1 MFKFLKVLFGVRNK
15 KITLILVQ
23 ENKPAEPES
32 FSFFSKRL
40 FQLMV
45 YIIVFF
51 VVMGYTILA
60 ITPLGYTLFDREDA
74 EIRRVTKDL
83 STRMEILSDSL
94 KKRDKLLRTIQDVL
108 ISESDTTFHVS
119 DYETKFREYLDE
131 TDFEESSN
139 KAINGNHLDRVNLIE
154 ADKIIYSEKFSSI
167 PVFPAPA
174 PVLGTLT
181 QKFNAKKKHF
191 GIDIASSKGSLV
203 KSIADGVVIT
213 ADWSINYGNT
223 IQIQHGD
230 GYITIIKHCSSLL
243 KKEGDVVL
251 KGDAIGVL
259 GMSGVINTGPHT
271 HIEIWRNGIALDP
284 EPYLLL
290 N

>member
-1 MFKFLKVLFGVRNK
+1 MFKFLRVLFGVRNK
-15 KITLILVQ
+15 KITIILVQ

-40 FQLMV
+40 FQLMM
-45 YIIVFF
+45 YIIIVCFAI
-51 VVMGYTILA
+51 GYTVLA
-60 ITPLGYTLFDREDA
+60 VTPLGYTLFDREDA
-74 EIRRVTKDL
+74 EIRRLAQDL
-83 STRMEILSDSL
+83 SNRMDYLSDSL
-94 KKRDKLLRTIQDVL
+94 KKRDRFLRTIQDVL
-108 ISESDTTFHVS
+108 LSESDTTFVIS
-119 DYETKFREYLDE
+119 DYETKFREYMDE
-131 TDFEESSN
+131 SDQEENSS
-139 KAINGNHLDRVNLIE
+139 KIDLTQLERVNQIE
-154 ADKIIYSEKFSSI
+154 PDKIIYSEKFSSVPI
-167 PVFPAPA
+167 FPAPA
-174 PVLGTLT
+174 PVIGTLT
-181 QKFNAKKKHF
+181 QRFDSKKRHF
-191 GIDIASSKGSLV
+191 GIDIASSKGSIV
-203 KSIADGVVIT
+203 RSIADGVVIT

>member
-1 MFKFLKVLFGVRNK
+1 MSQ
-15 KITLILVQ
+15 I
-23 ENKPAEPES
+23 
-32 FSFFSKRL
+32 
-40 FQLMV
+40 
-45 YIIVFF
+45 
-51 VVMGYTILA
+51 
-60 ITPLGYTLFDREDA
+60 
-74 EIRRVTKDL
+74 
-83 STRMEILSDSL
+83 
-94 KKRDKLLRTIQDVL
+94 
-108 ISESDTTFHVS
+108 
-119 DYETKFREYLDE
+119 
-131 TDFEESSN
+131 
-139 KAINGNHLDRVNLIE
+139 DRVNLIE
-154 ADKIIYSEKFSSI
+154 SDKIIYSEKFSSV

-181 QKFNAKKKHF
+181 QKFDAKKKHF

-223 IQIQHGD
+223 IEIQHGD
-230 GYITIIKHCSSLL
+230 GYITVIKHCSSLL